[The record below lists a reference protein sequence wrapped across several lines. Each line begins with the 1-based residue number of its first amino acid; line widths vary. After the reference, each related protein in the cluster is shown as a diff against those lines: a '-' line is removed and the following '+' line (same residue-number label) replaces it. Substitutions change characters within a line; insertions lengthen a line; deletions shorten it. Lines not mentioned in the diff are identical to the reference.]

1 MADDPLAGW
10 SPDTAPT
17 ALADPLAGWQPTPPT
32 PASDTPPPPP
42 PPKGILATSYDQV
55 PSSTAKGVV
64 RDSGVDVPAIR
75 GAFGEGYRSVPE
87 SVTRPGERSVLTP
100 EFQKSMAG
108 TWWGPAVNL
117 VGDTAGT
124 AIGGLAGVGNS
135 AMTLGN
141 EALKSWGVPAPAIR
155 DINLEATEAPVSP
168 ALHGVPLLPPKA
180 DMAAIRELSTQ
191 TPSLPDVWKAQRAA
205 IPPDPVTAAI
215 NTLLRRNAGPDPTAA
230 MPQPPTPFTPVAQP
244 PPPPPAPGGLLNIP
258 PSPTAPPGVAPTMTP
273 DEILA
278 RSQGYF
284 SPFDKQAAQGAM
296 IKPGVANGVRS
307 SVTDTVPTDP
317 QMAVAV
323 GNTPLVQLGK
333 EYQAFQD
340 QPMSFDTVMALDRR
354 LTAERQAA
362 LSSKNYT
369 LADQID
375 DAQGK
380 IRDKVQGLGPDDTTG
395 TPEALAN
402 LVPAR
407 QAYTQYIKQRQIEDL
422 KYDAGLLPDDKQ
434 SAYLTSRG
442 NTMLRGNQTR
452 NWSDAERAAFE
463 QSLKSGQIGTL
474 TNVGIQ
480 MIKPAAQAVGGA
492 VGGSVFGTPGAIV
505 GGQIGGGVAE
515 PWAAQ
520 LRAALRKVT
529 LDKVSQAI
537 SQGVPPPA
545 PGQ

>member
-1 MADDPLAGW
+1 LP
-10 SPDTAPT
+10 SF
-17 ALADPLAGWQPTPPT
+17 
-32 PASDTPPPPP
+32 
-42 PPKGILATSYDQV
+42 TSN
-55 PSSTAKGVV
+55 GVV

-124 AIGGLAGVGNS
+124 ALGGVAGIGNS
-135 AMTLGN
+135 VMTLGN
-141 EALKSWGVPAPAIR
+141 EALKSWGVPQSLQR

-180 DMAAIRELSTQ
+180 DMAAIRELSTP
-191 TPSLPDVWKAQRAA
+191 TPSLSDVWKAQRAA

-215 NTLLRRNAGPDPTAA
+215 NTLLRRNADTTN
-230 MPQPPTPFTPVAQP
+230 MPQPPTPFAPAAQP
-244 PPPPPAPGGLLNIP
+244 PPSPQPGPSSGGLLNI
-258 PSPTAPPGVAPTMTP
+258 SPAPTVPPGIAPTMTA
-273 DEILA
+273 DEMLA
-278 RSQGYF
+278 RSQGFY
-284 SPFDKQAAQGAM
+284 SSADKQTAQGAM
-296 IKPGVANGVRS
+296 INPNASNGILRTL
-307 SVTDTVPTDP
+307 TDQVETDP
-317 QMAVAV
+317 HKAIAV

-333 EYQAFQD
+333 EYTPLLD
-340 QPMSFDTVMALDRR
+340 QPMSFDAAMSLDRR
-354 LTAERQAA
+354 LTAERQKA
-362 LSSKNYT
+362 LNSKDYT
-369 LADQID
+369 LASQIE

-380 IRDKVQGLGPDDTTG
+380 IREKTQSLGPNDTTG
-395 TPEALAN
+395 DPKALAA
-402 LVPAR
+402 LEPAR

-422 KYDAGLLPDDKQ
+422 KYDASLLPDDKQ
-434 SAYLTSRG
+434 ATYLTSRG

-463 QSLKSGQIGTL
+463 QSLKSGQIGPL

-480 MIKPAAQAVGGA
+480 MIKPAGQAVGGA
-492 VGGSVFGTPGAIV
+492 IGGSMFGPGGAFVGGNIGGSVT
-505 GGQIGGGVAE
+505 E